1 VAVPGKKMAN
11 CRKCTKQHLAVHRI
25 DRLEFWKIFIQM
37 GVISVYLN
45 LNTWIVQGQANAE
58 ISEVKIVI
66 VKN

>member
-1 VAVPGKKMAN
+1 
-11 CRKCTKQHLAVHRI
+11 
-25 DRLEFWKIFIQM
+25 M